1 MQEVRTT
8 TQTGELCLCL
18 WWEWGG
24 RCHLACPGAPQSP
37 PPSCPPPLP
46 GFSLGEAAADEDPA
60 QRVLLALHR
69 DWRADVQV
77 AEGVKARDTS
87 ELDFPGYVSK
97 VRTLGE
103 NW

>member
-1 MQEVRTT
+1 MHAPGPPRASPN
-8 TQTGELCLCL
+8 LALASH
-18 WWEWGG
+18 EWGVDAAS
-24 RCHLACPGAPQSP
+24 HAPGLPQSP
-37 PPSCPPPLP
+37 PPPCPPLLP

-87 ELDFPGYVSK
+87 ELDFPGYISK